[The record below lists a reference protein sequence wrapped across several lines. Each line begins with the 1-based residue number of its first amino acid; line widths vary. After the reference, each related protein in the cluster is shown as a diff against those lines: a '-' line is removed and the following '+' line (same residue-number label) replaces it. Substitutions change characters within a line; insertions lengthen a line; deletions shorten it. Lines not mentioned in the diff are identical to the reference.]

1 MSRVYSNHNR
11 INYDR
16 LRMEQALQS
25 QTQNP
30 IIDKRIQL
38 FFPNEEHIK
47 VCTAVVNNPI
57 FIEIQYFTL
66 KKYMKVDFEFIVFND
81 AKDFPDFSNGFNANI
96 KNEIIK
102 TCETLN
108 IKCINIPNNHHKIE
122 KGASNR
128 CADSCN
134 YMLKYQLEYPG
145 KYLILDCDMFLIDY
159 FEKSKYDVAFVLQS
173 RGQIEYIWPG
183 ICYFNTN
190 KMNNKNLLNWNCSPG
205 CDCGGEM
212 QHWLKLQ
219 NKDNIYFIKHLSSC
233 NWNEIPESFK
243 DRKDLINF
251 IQNDPRNEN
260 GKYFCEIYD
269 NKFLH
274 YRAATNWMYSSDP
287 LKGMNLHQDLS
298 QKLKK
303 ILTN

>member
-1 MSRVYSNHNR
+1 MSRVFNSNNK
-11 INYDR
+11 INYNQ
-16 LRMEQALQS
+16 LKMEQALQ
-25 QTQNP
+25 TQITP
-30 IIDKRIQL
+30 DKKIELL
-38 FFPNEEHIK
+38 FSNEEHIK

-57 FIEIQYFTL
+57 FIEIQHYTL
-66 KKYMKVDFEFIVFND
+66 KKYMQVDYEFIVFND
-81 AKDFPDFSNGFNANI
+81 AKDFPDFSNGFNSNI

-102 TCETLN
+102 TCERLN
-108 IKCINIPNNHHKIE
+108 IKCINIPNDHHKTIND
-122 KGASNR
+122 ASRR